1 MSELCPKCPNKMS
14 LSKEELLKKNT
25 MTISYQNNMKQIID
39 ANETVHPNSELLN
52 SLKINLPQ
60 FFDAEGNFKVD
71 KFADEL
77 KANNIQEARDGYRLS
92 FVGKDYARLQTGR
105 DSETM
110 IMPDAEHNSKSENAD
125 SQNVFITGDNLEALR
140 HLQNAYLG
148 KVKMIYIDPPY
159 NTGKEFVYNDHFEFS
174 DEKLQSAL
182 GYSNEEIAR
191 LKTIQGKSSH
201 SAWLTFMYPRLK
213 LAQKLLTNDGVI
225 FVSIDDNEQAN
236 LKLLMDEVFG
246 EGNFV
251 AEFIWKSRQNK
262 DNRNTT
268 GVSVDHEYIVCYS
281 KSNIHRALKG
291 SKRKIEQYTNTDNDP
306 RGDWASGNMVG
317 LLSEELRPNCHYDL
331 INPATGINY
340 SKPKMGWRYDK
351 KTMAKLI
358 TENRIIWPL
367 ESTGRPRRKVFLSEL
382 NDSLAGFCSI
392 VGENIFTRNGTIEIE
407 ELFGGRYFD
416 FPKPTQ
422 IIREMIEQSIET
434 DSIILDFFAGSATT
448 AHAVMQLNAEDGG
461 NRKFIMV
468 QLDEQTNPDSE
479 AKNAGYN
486 TIDEI
491 SRERIKRAAAKIKFE
506 NPLFAENLDLGF
518 KHYRLTSPTEDTLD
532 KIIEFNPT
540 QPREQE
546 LFENMIDKLGGLET
560 ILATWLIDDGYDF
573 SQSAQTID
581 FAGYTAH
588 YIDNSVLYLVSQGWG
603 VEQTKMLLNK
613 IGKHELNVNTIIV
626 FGYSFMMESLRELE
640 MNVKNT
646 LDKQVL
652 IEKRY

>member
-1 MSELCPKCPNKMS
+1 M
-14 LSKEELLKKNT
+14 KKI
-25 MTISYQNNMKQIID
+25 ME
-39 ANETVHPNSELLN
+39 ANEAVHPNSELLN
-52 SLKINLPQ
+52 SLKKNFPQ
-60 FFDAEGNFKVD
+60 FFDAEGNFKAD
-71 KFADEL
+71 KFTEEL
-77 KANNIQEARDGYRLS
+77 QANNIQEARDGYRLS

-110 IMPDAEHNSKSENAD
+110 IMPDADHNSKPENAD

-159 NTGKEFVYNDHFEFS
+159 NTGKEFVYNDRFEFN

-251 AEFIWKSRQNK
+251 ECLKWKRKKQPSFLAKHTAKVMEYVLVYAKNSNDLEKLSIERISDATKKIINLTNQHSERVFPKGVVVKLGSEGVIPKGVYTIKTMTVEYLNDVEYK
-262 DNRNTT
+262 NGKTT
-268 GVSVDHEYIVCYS
+268 NEVKV
-281 KSNIHRALKG
+281 RALF
-291 SKRKIEQYTNTDNDP
+291 SVSQEKINEYTKN
-306 RGDWASGNMVG
+306 G
-317 LLSEELRPNCHYDL
+317 LLFITINKGLRRDVSEEEKERRKSITDL
-331 INPATGINY
+331 LIDWGDNQDSDNEMKDIFDGNY
-340 SKPKMGWRYDK
+340 FDYTKP
-351 KTMAKLI
+351 TKLI
-358 TENRIIWPL
+358 SNL
-367 ESTGRPRRKVFLSEL
+367 VKSVN
-382 NDSLAGFCSI
+382 NDD
-392 VGENIFTRNGTIEIE
+392 FTV
-407 ELFGGRYFD
+407 
-416 FPKPTQ
+416 
-422 IIREMIEQSIET
+422 
-434 DSIILDFFAGSATT
+434 LDFFAGSATT
-448 AHAVMQLNAEDGG
+448 AHAVMQLNAEYGG

-479 AKNAGYN
+479 AKKAGYN

-491 SRERIKRAAAKIKFE
+491 SRERIKRASAKIKSG
-506 NPLFAENLDLGF
+506 NPLFEANLDLGF
-518 KHYRLTSPTEDTLD
+518 KHYLLTSPTEATLD

-540 QPREQE
+540 ENR
-546 LFENMIDKLGGLET
+546 LFSDDMVSALGGIAT

-588 YIDNSVLYLVSQGWG
+588 YIDNSMLYLISQGWG
-603 VEQTKMLLNK
+603 AEQTKVLLNK

-626 FGYSFMMESLRELE
+626 FGYSFTMESLRELE

-646 LDKQVL
+646 LNKQVL
-652 IEKRY
+652 IEKRF